1 MTQYA
6 TIAQLQTRLEISG
19 TLTATQTANMNLAL
33 TNASAV
39 IDDQTHRHFEA
50 ATDTTRLHDAVADV
64 EKGRTLWLNG
74 DLALLTSV
82 TNGDGSTIM
91 PSAIVTA
98 PTYLTPFF
106 ALTLK
111 GSSGKSWM
119 YTADPEGAIA
129 VTGRWAYSVTPPDAI
144 VQACLRLAEWFCRQ
158 PSNALDLDRAVIVGN
173 TTIAPSAIPAD
184 VFVMLRPYM
193 RVAP

>member
-6 TIAQLQTRLEISG
+6 TIAQLQTHLAMPG
-19 TLTATQTANMNLAL
+19 TLPDDITANLNMAL

-50 ATDTTRLHDAVADV
+50 TVDTTRYHDIADDV
-64 EKGRTLWLNG
+64 EGARLWLNG
-74 DLALLTSV
+74 DLATLTGV
-82 TNGDGSTIM
+82 VNGDGVM
-91 PSAIVTA
+91 VA
-98 PTYLTPFF
+98 LTDIKPEPAYTTPYF

-111 GSSGKSWM
+111 NNSGLAWNYS
-119 YTADPEGAIA
+119 EGEGVA
-129 VTGRWAYSVTPPDAI
+129 VTGRWAYSVTPPDPI
-144 VQACLRLAEWFCRQ
+144 VQATLRLASWFYRQ

-184 VFVMLRPYM
+184 VFVILRPYM
-193 RVAP
+193 ARVLT